1 MEGIIVFILTMVV
14 YLWLCSLG
22 NKGNKSG
29 GNKKFG
35 DGNSRY
41 DYSDYVNSKIDKDKE
56 IW

>member
-1 MEGIIVFILTMVV
+1 MGGIIVFILTMAL
-14 YLWLCSLG
+14 YLWLSSLG
-22 NKGNKSG
+22 SKGNKSG

>member
-1 MEGIIVFILTMVV
+1 MGGIIVFILTMAL
-14 YLWLCSLG
+14 YLWLSSLG
-22 NKGNKSG
+22 SKGNKSG

-35 DGNSRY
+35 DGNNRY